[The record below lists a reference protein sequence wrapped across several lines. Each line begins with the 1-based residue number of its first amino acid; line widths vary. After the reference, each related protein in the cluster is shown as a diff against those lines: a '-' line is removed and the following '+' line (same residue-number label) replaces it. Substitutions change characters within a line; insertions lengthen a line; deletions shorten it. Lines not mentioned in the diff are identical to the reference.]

1 MMPDS
6 CLSRSE
12 VGRCGAGAFEGE
24 TDDNGAASYSV
35 GGRFTRDLQF
45 AIELQLVA

>member
-12 VGRCGAGAFEGE
+12 VGRCGAGALEGE

-35 GGRFTRDLQF
+35 GGRFTRDF